1 MSTWHIYLIRTR
13 SGSLYAGTATDVQRR
28 LAEHRQGGRRGSRY
42 LRSRGPL
49 ELVYEA
55 EIGGR
60 SLAHRVEHRIKKLP
74 KRKKE
79 AIVST
84 SPKPPAL
91 LALLDLTP

>member
-13 SGSLYAGTATDVQRR
+13 LGSLYAGTATDVRRR

-60 SLAHRVEHRIKKLP
+60 SLAQRVEVRIKKLP
-74 KRKKE
+74 KQKKE
-79 AIVST
+79 AIVSS
-84 SPKPPAL
+84 SPKTPAL
-91 LALLDLTP
+91 LTLLNLAP

>member
-1 MSTWHIYLIRTR
+1 MSTWHVYLIRTR
-13 SGSLYAGTATDVQRR
+13 FGSLYAGTATDVQRR
-28 LAEHRQGGRRGSRY
+28 LTEHRQGGRRGSRY

-60 SLAHRVEHRIKKLP
+60 SLAQRVEARIKRLP

-84 SPKPPAL
+84 RPKPRAL
-91 LALLDLTP
+91 LALLDLTL

>member
-13 SGSLYAGTATDVQRR
+13 LGSLYAGTATDVQRR

-49 ELVYEA
+49 KLVYEA

-60 SLAHRVEHRIKKLP
+60 SLAQRVEHRIKKLP
-74 KRKKE
+74 KPQKE

-84 SPKPPAL
+84 SPQTPAL